1 MGRRLRLQDL
11 LEQQYGTAFTTRTS
25 DPGAVIG
32 AAAAQLMREDPSRIG
47 FRYVN
52 LSPNAIY
59 LHFVNTVSA
68 TQGIQVGPGGGSLGV
83 SFREDGIL
91 PGLEWFHVALA
102 AGSAYVLIE
111 YLTAEAQGR

>member
-25 DPGAVIG
+25 DPGATVG
-32 AAAAQLMREDPSRIG
+32 AAAVQLMREDPSRIG
-47 FRYVN
+47 FRYIN
-52 LSPNAIY
+52 LSAIPIY
-59 LHFVNTVSA
+59 LHFVNTVSV
-68 TQGIQVGPGGGSLGV
+68 TQGIQVGAGGGSLGV

-91 PGLEWFHVALA
+91 SGLEWFHVTVA
-102 AGSAYVLIE
+102 AGAAYVLIE